1 MDAEKN
7 LIKAEEKIFF
17 PAISLGWKK
26 IFMYD
31 ITKTG
36 KRLKELRNRMGKTQ
50 EQAAAEMGINIK
62 TYQAMEQG
70 LRGGSIDTLFLLSE
84 YFEVPMD
91 YLVKGT
97 LSDVERIF
105 FRLSKTKRE
114 KLARIIKDLVR
125 TLEW

>member
-1 MDAEKN
+1 
-7 LIKAEEKIFF
+7 
-17 PAISLGWKK
+17 
-26 IFMYD
+26 
-31 ITKTG
+31 
-36 KRLKELRNRMGKTQ
+36 MGKNQ
-50 EQAAAEMGINIK
+50 EQAAADMGINIK

-91 YLVKGT
+91 YLVKGR

-105 FRLSKTKRE
+105 FRLSKGKRE
-114 KLARIIKDLVR
+114 KLARIVKDLVQ